1 MSSEEGKDAS
11 STSSTQNQRKQHNDN
26 VNEVDNADKIDT
38 LEENEE
44 QENELTSEAENDDQQ
59 SSVTT
64 SQPKAS
70 DKSSQSSLSE
80 QDEEEDYSNEWT
92 EPWISCGGKKDQP
105 NLFCLGFCFCEANQV
120 NCESLEQLERM
131 PNGGLRRPHCCFPYG
146 LGVLGFWLPWR
157 PETYLLRRAARKRY
171 KIKGTKFE
179 DCYMASA
186 CLCWCAN
193 CQIIRETQEHG
204 DFIGY
209 PAM

>member
-11 STSSTQNQRKQHNDN
+11 SISSTQNQRKQQNDN
-26 VNEVDNADKIDT
+26 INEVDNADKIDT

-44 QENELTSEAENDDQQ
+44 QENELTSDAENEDQQ

-70 DKSSQSSLSE
+70 DKSSVGE
-80 QDEEEDYSNEWT
+80 EDEEEDYSNEWT
-92 EPWISCGGKKDQP
+92 EPWTTCGGKKDQP
-105 NLFCLGFCFCEANQV
+105 NLFFLGFCFCEANQV

>member
-11 STSSTQNQRKQHNDN
+11 STSSTQNQRKQHNDT
-26 VNEVDNADKIDT
+26 VNEVENADKIDS

-44 QENELTSEAENDDQQ
+44 QENELTSEAENEDQQ

-70 DKSSQSSLSE
+70 DKSSVSE
-80 QDEEEDYSNEWT
+80 EDEEEDYSNEWT
-92 EPWISCGGKKDQP
+92 EPWITCGGKKDQP

-146 LGVLGFWLPWR
+146 LGVRGFWLPWR